1 MPLPVIGHL
10 DPGQGRMAVEDDPE
24 EVVGFPLVPVVGRID
39 REQGRD
45 VRITVRRRHF
55 QPEATVVGDR
65 LQRVDGMQLPTRL
78 VRVVHP
84 AHPKTQLESQFGFV
98 AQPLGDPRQ

>member
-1 MPLPVIGHL
+1 M
-10 DPGQGRMAVEDDPE
+10 
-24 EVVGFPLVPVVGRID
+24 
-39 REQGRD
+39 
-45 VRITVRRRHF
+45 
-55 QPEATVVGDR
+55 GDR